1 MSESD
6 PKKPLT
12 ELLFRYVPAIDSLRS
27 YSWKFFGRDL
37 MAGLTVAAV
46 AVPQAMAYATIFGIP
61 EQYGLYTAIIMT
73 AIGAMFDSSKQLI
86 NGPTNAI
93 SIALLS
99 ALAAIPA
106 EDKISAAI
114 TMAFLIGLI
123 QTAITLLRLG
133 DLSRFISHAVIV
145 GFTLG
150 ASVLLVLDQMKNF
163 LGLKNAGDPTDHFL
177 LRFWYSMTQGG
188 DVSWRSATIG
198 SLTIALALLLRH
210 INRRYRWG
218 VPELLSALAVASLVA
233 LMFGWDLSKGVKLV
247 SNIPRELPAFQIPH
261 LDWQQMVS
269 LIGSAAAIG
278 MLGLL
283 EAIAMAK
290 SIAQRTGQRLDINQQ
305 CLSEGLAN
313 LGGSFF
319 QCFPGS
325 GSLTRSYINYQS
337 GAATQW
343 SGVFSAAA
351 VALVVLA
358 LAPFA
363 KYIPRP
369 ALAGIL
375 LVTATRMFEL
385 RTVRYYMKATRFDAV
400 IVLAT
405 ALSAVLISVE
415 FCVLIGVFLS
425 FVFYVPKAARVEFSE
440 LIISDQNVI
449 REKRPDDSSCSRMR
463 IYNLEGELFFGASS
477 SLEDLL
483 GQIFEESA
491 GAKVILLRAKY
502 VHNPDAVCMHLLAD
516 FAAKVQTR
524 GQKLALCGV
533 RKQLSAVMSN
543 CGLDEKIGQS
553 QIFLE
558 SNKVWSSTL
567 EAVQWAYRQIGD
579 DYCQTCP
586 KRNPSTAMKD
596 WSFEI

>member
-1 MSESD
+1 M
-6 PKKPLT
+6 
-12 ELLFRYVPAIDSLRS
+12 
-27 YSWKFFGRDL
+27 FGRDL

-46 AVPQAMAYATIFGIP
+46 AVPQAMAYATIFGMP

-106 EDKISAAI
+106 EDKIGAAI

-163 LGLKNAGDPTDHFL
+163 LGLKSVGNSTDHFL
-177 LRFWYSMTQGG
+177 VRFWQSMTQGG
-188 DVSWRSATIG
+188 EVSWRSVAIG
-198 SLTIALALLLRH
+198 AFTIALALGLRQV
-210 INRRYRWG
+210 NRRWKIG
-218 VPELLSALAVASLVA
+218 VPELLTALAVAA
-233 LMFGWDLSKGVKLV
+233 FGGYLLQWNASNGVKLV
-247 SNIPRELPAFQIPH
+247 SNIPRALPSFQVPQ
-261 LDWQQMVS
+261 LEWNQMYS
-269 LIGSAAAIG
+269 LLGSATAIG

-358 LAPFA
+358 LAPLA

-425 FVFYVPKAARVEFSE
+425 FVFYVPKAARVEATE

-449 REKRPDDSSCSRMR
+449 REKRADDVSCSRMR

-483 GQIFEESA
+483 HEIYETSE

-502 VHNPDAVCMHLLAD
+502 VHNPDAVCIHILGD
-516 FAAKVQTR
+516 FISKVQAR
-524 GQKLALCGV
+524 GQKIAFCGV
-533 RKQLSAVMSN
+533 RKQLSMVMIN
-543 CGLDEKIGQS
+543 CELDKKIGS
-553 QIFLE
+553 SLIFLE
-558 SNKVWSSTL
+558 SNRIWSSTL
-567 EAVQWAYRQIGD
+567 EAVQWAYKEIGD

-586 KRNPSTAMKD
+586 KRNPSVALKD